1 MGTDPAPSP
10 AHPLPQNERYKIT
23 FSQEHATTK
32 SGCSQS
38 KILSVRVYLRD
49 GKRTFWGVPSLPFPF
64 AAGAAKKMQRKQAS
78 PMKRRQK
85 TRPLSHW
92 RAVSGFYFP
101 LSYEVLFTFLK
112 EPTSLSLSRGPTV
125 IKRPTETPLPPSLPL
140 AVAAPV
146 PELSAADAT
155 SAAKTDLHSLV
166 FSLSNRATR
175 RRRIIATAKGGTG
188 TVGRRT
194 RGRMRPQRPF

>member
-1 MGTDPAPSP
+1 MQQQRAAAVSQKFCQFVFTLEMEGPFGGSALPPFSLRGGRCEEDAEKASKSHEKTSEDPTTSTLASSEWVLFSPFIRGAIHILKGTD
-10 AHPLPQNERYKIT
+10 
-23 FSQEHATTK
+23 
-32 SGCSQS
+32 
-38 KILSVRVYLRD
+38 
-49 GKRTFWGVPSLPFPF
+49 
-64 AAGAAKKMQRKQAS
+64 
-78 PMKRRQK
+78 
-85 TRPLSHW
+85 
-92 RAVSGFYFP
+92 
-101 LSYEVLFTFLK
+101 
-112 EPTSLSLSRGPTV
+112 LSLSRGPTV

-188 TVGRRT
+188 TDGRRT
-194 RGRMRPQRPF
+194 RGRMRPQRPFGGRSFPLMDGMVPR